1 MKKFDEIELV
11 KKVTLLSYYE
21 QIAFATAACSRQ
33 SIAFASSN
41 DNSEELK
48 MILSRLC
55 VLVTE
60 KGIIETP
67 EWQKILEKVMQL
79 LPGEQVHSTI
89 RYVLLEDAVSS
100 LAYAIRCVLR
110 TSPQEAVWA
119 ARHAYEAT
127 DQAAIKALNLAV
139 GDSNFEEKINNHEFV
154 QRELSRQDRDIGL
167 LVDGA
172 VEAVIKRSQ
181 IEELLTEQ
189 ELAFLEKFESVD

>member
-11 KKVTLLSYYE
+11 KKITLLSYYE

-33 SIAFASSN
+33 SMAFASSN
-41 DNSEELK
+41 DDSEKLQLK
-48 MILSRLC
+48 LILSSLS

-60 KGIIETP
+60 KGIIETAK
-67 EWQKILEKVMQL
+67 WQKILETVMQL

-89 RYVLLEDAVSS
+89 RDVLLEDAISS

-119 ARHAYEAT
+119 ARRAYEAT

-139 GDSNFEEKINNHEFV
+139 GDSNFEEQISNHEFV
-154 QRELSRQDRDIGL
+154 QRELSRQDRDMGL

-172 VEAVIKRSQ
+172 VEPVIKRSQ

-189 ELAFLEKFESVD
+189 ELAFLEIV